1 MMLLSSNHN
10 KGHNR
15 TNPNSTTQNEMIIF
29 GQIIIRTDHNSFK
42 DPSNR
47 IEGDRRILILIQMI
61 LKKEGLLTTRIL
73 ILILIIVFKENH
85 MKDRI
90 LIDKDRIMI
99 MIGIDSP
106 KIIINREII
115 NMKEN

>member
-1 MMLLSSNHN
+1 
-10 KGHNR
+10 
-15 TNPNSTTQNEMIIF
+15 MIIF
-29 GQIIIRTDHNSFK
+29 GQIIIRTDRNSFK
-42 DPSNR
+42 DPLNK
-47 IEGDRRILILIQMI
+47 IEGDRLIPILIQI
-61 LKKEGLLTTRIL
+61 IIKKGDLLTTRIL